1 MAHGITLKMRKVRR
15 PAPEILAVST
25 KWDEKGRRRSGDGTT
40 YVNPHKDRTL
50 AGKARRRARRAA
62 R

>member
-1 MAHGITLKMRKVRR
+1 MASGKSLQLSWITGPTRWWVHQHK
-15 PAPEILAVST
+15 PG
-25 KWDEKGRRRSGDGTT
+25 EKRVPYR
-40 YVNPHKDRTL
+40 NPHKDRTL